1 MGKSY
6 PSPLRE
12 ATIHNTYESIWAIR
26 KGDWL
31 YIDSPTGGHRDMP
44 ASFMEVRGYT
54 EFETE
59 GLLFN
64 MKDDSEQRVNLYVE
78 YPEIVTELD
87 SLLGSLGS

>member
-1 MGKSY
+1 
-6 PSPLRE
+6 
-12 ATIHNTYESIWAIR
+12 
-26 KGDWL
+26 
-31 YIDSPTGGHRDMP
+31 MP

-64 MKDDSEQRVNLYVE
+64 MKDDPEQRVNLYVE